1 MRMGVDRVKYSVSK
15 RAKCPFYKG
24 EYRQEIFC
32 EGLIQ
37 DSNIHQGY
45 ANPGLLNEYK
55 QKHCEADYHSCPIA
69 QVLEKKWDSVK
80 D

>member
-1 MRMGVDRVKYSVSK
+1 MKYSVSK